1 MKPVVPAAPPPL
13 PATAPIA
20 KPGAA
25 KDAAA
30 ARKVGQEFEA
40 VFLSQMIAH
49 MFEGVGDDKLFGGGE
64 TGKLFRSM
72 MQDEYG
78 KTIARS
84 GGIGIAESVTRE
96 VLKLQEKARK

>member
-1 MKPVVPAAPPPL
+1 MKPVVPAAATARPL
-13 PATAPIA
+13 PATTPVT
-20 KPGAA
+20 
-25 KDAAA
+25 KDMAA

-84 GGIGIAESVTRE
+84 GGIGIADSVTRE